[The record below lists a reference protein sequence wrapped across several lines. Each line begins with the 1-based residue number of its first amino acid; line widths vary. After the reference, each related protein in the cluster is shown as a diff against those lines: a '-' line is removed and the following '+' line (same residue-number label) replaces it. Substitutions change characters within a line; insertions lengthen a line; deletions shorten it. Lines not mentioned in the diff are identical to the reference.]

1 MFCNVKFLFCIKI
14 HNRILPGKKDLKK
27 KVTMFATA
35 NAIKAV

>member
-1 MFCNVKFLFCIKI
+1 MHKNILLCISQTAKTGLFRK
-14 HNRILPGKKDLKK
+14 LPNFMK